1 MPATKI
7 HHINFLVENLDEAI
21 PRFEKM
27 LGLAPFEIVD
37 HAPRGAH
44 IARSKLGESWFVLVS
59 PYEADSVPGRH
70 LAAHGEGFFLLSLD
84 TDDPYKWRDGILD
97 WQVSDIGTIN
107 GALFQVTKSQSPA
120 NSEPTIRNISD

>member
-59 PYEADSVPGRH
+59 PYEADSVPARH
-70 LAAHGEGFFLLSLD
+70 LAVHG
-84 TDDPYKWRDGILD
+84 
-97 WQVSDIGTIN
+97 
-107 GALFQVTKSQSPA
+107 
-120 NSEPTIRNISD
+120 